1 MNWKSE
7 AYSRVWGFTLME
19 LMVVVAIIAIVSA
32 AVVPSFSMSLR
43 RNRQREAAN
52 LIVQAVFA
60 ARSRAARTGRCHRV
74 VIATDDTKQDGGTG
88 GSVRVDEYRAQSAEC
103 GNANNTA
110 NWQQLSSK
118 IVGSLVG
125 EDVAIFRVV
134 KNDCTSV
141 LVSKGST
148 VTMRFEPTGGVY
160 IGDAAERFF
169 EIVTEGVSVNRHVRI
184 STGGSVKYTMC
195 E

>member
-1 MNWKSE
+1 MNRKLE
-7 AYSRVWGFTLME
+7 AYSRVWGFTLLE

-74 VIATDDTKQDGGTG
+74 VVTTSDTKKDGGTG
-88 GSVRVDEYRAQSAEC
+88 GSVSVDEYRDQWSEC
-103 GNANNTA
+103 GHATNAA
-110 NWQQLSSK
+110 NWSRLSSK
-118 IVGSLVG
+118 TVGNLVG
-125 EDVAIFRVV
+125 KDVAILRVV
-134 KNDCTSV
+134 DNTCSTE

-148 VTMRFEPTGGVY
+148 VTMRFEPTGGVFVN
-160 IGDAAERFF
+160 DAAERFF
-169 EIVTEGVSVNRHVRI
+169 EIATEGVSVNRHVRI
-184 STGGSVKYTMC
+184 STGGSVRYTLC